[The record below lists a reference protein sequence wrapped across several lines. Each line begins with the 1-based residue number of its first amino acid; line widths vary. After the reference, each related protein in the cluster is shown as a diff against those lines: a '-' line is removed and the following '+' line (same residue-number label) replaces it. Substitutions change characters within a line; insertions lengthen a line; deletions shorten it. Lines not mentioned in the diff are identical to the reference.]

1 MHLGIDI
8 GGTTAKFGVY
18 NENFELQHRENFSIA
33 SIHTLPQFFIKLR
46 SKLADLEVEYKL
58 KSIGVGFPSVIRK
71 DGWVYT
77 APNIPYFENFNL
89 IEEISKITTLPFDVD
104 NDANVAAIAESEAGE
119 AVFIDDFI
127 YITLGTGTGGA
138 IFCEGHILK
147 GKNGG
152 AGEIGHL
159 VIDKNQNNTKESRTF
174 RQGILENFTS
184 RAAIMKLY
192 KEKSQQNSQ
201 IDVSDISALAEK
213 GDVIA
218 IEVLQSVAEALAVG
232 MASAANLLD
241 INYFV
246 IGGGISNVC
255 DVFYDTLNN
264 HLARRLLPSLLNSYS
279 IHKAKHL
286 ADAGILG
293 AAIIGRNKLINTKNK

>member
-18 NENFELQHRENFSIA
+18 NESFELQQRDSFSIET
-33 SIHTLPQFFIKLR
+33 IHTLPQFFIKLR
-46 SKLADLEVEYKL
+46 SKLVELEDKFKI
-58 KSIGVGFPSVIRK
+58 KSIGVGFPSVVRK
-71 DGWVYT
+71 NGWVFT
-77 APNIPYFENFNL
+77 APNIPFFENFNI
-89 IEEISKITTLPFDVD
+89 IEEINNITNLTFDVD

-138 IFCEGHILK
+138 IFSEGHILK

-159 VIDKNQNNTKESRTF
+159 VIDKNQHNAKDNRTF

-192 KEKSQQNSQ
+192 KDKSQQNSNL
-201 IDVSDISALAEK
+201 DVSDISALAEK
-213 GDVIA
+213 GDEKA
-218 IEVLQSVAEALAVG
+218 IDVLKNVAEALAAG

-264 HLARRLLPSLLNSYS
+264 HLARRLLPSLSSDYS

-293 AAIIGRNKLINTKNK
+293 AAIIGRNKLINLKK